1 MRDKQTTTA
10 DYPSLSVVF
19 ILAPATGLVAAK
31 MKSDDLILRLA
42 RENWAPDVNKKKR
55 KAKTINEKVV
65 SQIYKTGLHD
75 ESAVSTL
82 EQLEYFE
89 AYLWPYFDSK
99 STADHVASIAVMAT
113 YADNPWGKLLLCP
126 RLWE

>member
-1 MRDKQTTTA
+1 
-10 DYPSLSVVF
+10 
-19 ILAPATGLVAAK
+19 

-55 KAKTINEKVV
+55 KAKTINEKAV

-89 AYLWPYFDSK
+89 AYLWPHFDSK

-113 YADNPWGKLLLCP
+113 YVDNPWGKLLLLLLCP
-126 RLWE
+126 HLWE